1 MEENYV
7 EWLVKR
13 KDPIYALPVKIV
25 MAAVFAL
32 SVLMALGSVLGV
44 VLMTVVGAAGYFI
57 FLSLSVEFEYLF
69 AEGGLRID
77 RILGRARRKKVFE
90 CEKEEVQI
98 IAPLGAGQLREY
110 ENQRIKIMDCTSGRT
125 KKGVYAVICQKGS
138 ETIKILL
145 EPNEKMLGA
154 MRRSLPSRFIR

>member
-77 RILGRARRKKVFE
+77 RILGRARRKNVFE

-125 KKGVYAVICQKGS
+125 KEGVYAVICQKGS